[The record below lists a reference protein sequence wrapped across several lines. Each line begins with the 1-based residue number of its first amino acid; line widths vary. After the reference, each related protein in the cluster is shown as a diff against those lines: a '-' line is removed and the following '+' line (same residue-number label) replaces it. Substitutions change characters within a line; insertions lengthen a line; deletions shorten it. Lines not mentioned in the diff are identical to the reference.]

1 MNVTV
6 PAQGWTPRPYQLPLL
21 KYMTKPDRGLRAC
34 VAWHR
39 RAGKDLTCINIMAIK
54 AMQRVG
60 TYWYV
65 LPYGNQARRIVWN
78 GMTGE
83 GKKFI
88 DYFPKELVEKKSEQ
102 EMRLHLTNGS
112 VIQLLGSDDPD
123 KMVGANP
130 IGVVFSEFSISD
142 PSAWQ
147 LINPILAEN
156 GGWALFNGTP
166 RGENHFYKLLLK
178 AQSTKSWFDSHLS
191 VKDTKAISP
200 EDLRKARDE
209 LNNEARFQS
218 EYMCSF
224 KTPVEG
230 SYYGPII
237 SRLYRGKQ
245 ILQELN
251 PETALPVHTA
261 WDLGMDDS
269 TSIWFFQQYKS
280 ELRLVN
286 YYENSGEGFPFY
298 ARELQR
304 WSVQKGVTY
313 GKHYAP
319 HDIKVRELGTG
330 KSRLEVARSLG
341 LKFTPVRKLPV
352 QDGIEAV
359 RNILPRCWF
368 GRTGCALGL
377 EHLKGYHKEWDSSKQ
392 VYRKTPV
399 HDSSSHGAD
408 AFRTLAMGLKENKQ
422 GYGKHKQRDTTYK
435 VQPVNW

>member
-1 MNVTV
+1 MNVQV
-6 PAQGWTPRPYQLPLL
+6 PAQGWEPRDYQLPLI
-21 KYMTKPDRGLRAC
+21 KYMTQNKRSLRAV

-39 RAGKDLTCINIMAIK
+39 RAGKDLTCVNIVAMK
-54 AMQRVG
+54 ALQRVG

-102 EMRLHLTNGS
+102 EMRIHLKNGS
-112 VIQLLGSDDPD
+112 VIQLMGSDDPD

-130 IGVVFSEFSISD
+130 VGCVFSEYSISD

-166 RGENHFYKLLLK
+166 RGENHFYKMLLK
-178 AQSTKSWFDSHLS
+178 AQADGAWYSSHLS
-191 VKDTKAISP
+191 VKDTKAIAP
-200 EDLRKARDE
+200 DELRKARDE

-230 SYYGPII
+230 SYYGTYMTKAYKDK
-237 SRLYRGKQ
+237 R
-245 ILQELN
+245 ILEEVH
-251 PETALPVHTA
+251 PEPMLPVHTA
-261 WDLGMDDS
+261 WDLGMDDA
-269 TSIWFFQQYKS
+269 TSIWFFQIFKS
-280 ELRLVN
+280 EIRLVH
-286 YYENSGEGFPFY
+286 YYENSGEGLPHY
-298 ARELQR
+298 ARELNK
-304 WSVQKGVTY
+304 WAAMKDVSY

-330 KSRLEVARSLG
+330 KSRLEIARSMG
-341 LKFTPVRKLPV
+341 LKFTTVRKLPV
-352 QDGIEAV
+352 IDGIDAV
-359 RNILPRCWF
+359 RALLPRCWF
-368 GRTGCALGL
+368 NKTQCARGI
-377 EHLKGYHKEWDSSKQ
+377 EALKGYHKEWDSSKQ
-392 VYRKTPV
+392 VFRKQAV
-399 HDSSSHGAD
+399 HDSNSHGAD
-408 AFRTLAMGLKENKQ
+408 AFRTMAVGLKQPSLDNK
-422 GYGKHKQRDTTYK
+422 KKSTTYE
-435 VQPVNW
+435 VQNITW

>member
-6 PAQGWTPRPYQLPLL
+6 PAQGWSPRPYQLGLV
-21 KYMTKPDRGLRAC
+21 KYMTQKKRGLRAV

-39 RAGKDLTCINIMAIK
+39 RAGKDLTCVNVMAVK
-54 AMQRVG
+54 ALQRVG

-88 DYFPKELVEKKSEQ
+88 DYFPKEIIEKKSEQ

-112 VIQLLGSDDPD
+112 IIQLMGSDDPD

-166 RGENHFYKLLLK
+166 RGENHFYKLLEK
-178 AQSTKSWFDSHLS
+178 AKVVPDWYSSHLS

-200 EDLRKARDE
+200 ADLRKARDE

-237 SRLYRGKQ
+237 SRLYKNNQ
-245 ILQELN
+245 MLQELN
-251 PETALPVHTA
+251 PETSLPVHTA
-261 WDLGMDDS
+261 WDLGMDDA
-269 TSIWFFQQYKS
+269 TSIWFFQQHKS
-280 ELRLVN
+280 EIRLVY
-286 YYENSGEGFPFY
+286 YYENSGEGFPHY
-298 ARELQR
+298 ARELNR
-304 WSVQKGVTY
+304 WAVQKGVTF

-341 LKFTPVRKLPV
+341 LKFTPVRKLAV
-352 QDGIEAV
+352 QDGIEGV

-368 GRTGCALGL
+368 SRMACAVGI
-377 EHLKGYHKEWDSSKQ
+377 EHLKGYHKEWDSSRQ
-392 VYRKTPV
+392 VFRKTPV
-399 HDSSSHGAD
+399 HDNNSHGAD
-408 AFRTLAMGLKENKQ
+408 AFRTLAMGLKEERT
-422 GYGKHKQRDTTYK
+422 YGKHKKRPTSYEVTN
-435 VQPVNW
+435 VNW